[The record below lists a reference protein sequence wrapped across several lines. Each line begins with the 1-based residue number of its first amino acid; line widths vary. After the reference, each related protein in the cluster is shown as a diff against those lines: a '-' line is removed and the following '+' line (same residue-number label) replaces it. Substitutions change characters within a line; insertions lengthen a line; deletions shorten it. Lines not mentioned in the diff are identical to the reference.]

1 MKKGVTMGKGK
12 TSGGDLDEKSSGG
25 GKMEAMAKTLPFLA
39 MPNDEK
45 KDVVKAE
52 DKVGRTGRK
61 IPRNLRLSS
70 RVNQGN
76 FVAV

>member
-12 TSGGDLDEKSSGG
+12 SSSGGDLDEKSSGG

-52 DKVGRTGRK
+52 DKVGSE
-61 IPRNLRLSS
+61 RLL
-70 RVNQGN
+70 
-76 FVAV
+76 

>member
-12 TSGGDLDEKSSGG
+12 SSGGEFDEKLSG

-52 DKVGRTGRK
+52 DKVGRKGRK
-61 IPRNLRLSS
+61 LPQNLRLSS
-70 RVNQGN
+70 RVNPSN

>member
-12 TSGGDLDEKSSGG
+12 ASDLDEKLSGS
-25 GKMEAMAKTLPFLA
+25 KMEVMAKTLPFLA

-52 DKVGRTGRK
+52 DKVGRNETS
-61 IPRNLRLSS
+61 ISRL
-70 RVNQGN
+70 NCH
-76 FVAV
+76 